1 MIDELEQ
8 LKYPIGRYAKPEVYT
23 EADIKEWLSVLEA
36 LPGWLDLCI
45 ENLDEHQLQTPY
57 RPGGWTIQQVVHH
70 IADSHINMYVRM
82 KFALTEDNPV
92 IKPYDENLW
101 AVLPDVESQPIN
113 ISVTLLHALHRRIV
127 AVLRKLNPEQW
138 QRTYFHPG
146 LNRDISLWEMAALYA
161 WHSRHHM
168 EHIRQLRN
176 RMNWW

>member
-36 LPGWLDLCI
+36 LPAWLDLCI

-57 RPGGWTIQQVVHH
+57 RPGGWTIQQVAHH

-127 AVLRKLNPEQW
+127 AVLRSLEPEQW

-146 LNRDISLWEMAALYA
+146 LNRDVPLWEMAALYA